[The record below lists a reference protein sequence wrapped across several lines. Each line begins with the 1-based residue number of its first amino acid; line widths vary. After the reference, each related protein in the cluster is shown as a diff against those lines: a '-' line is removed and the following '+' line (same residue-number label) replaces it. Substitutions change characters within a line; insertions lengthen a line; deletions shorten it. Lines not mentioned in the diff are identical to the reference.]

1 MADTMEAVW
10 QSVQQKAAD
19 ELIGIECHDL
29 GDAAL
34 SVVFPGEAHLPV
46 GEREEPTVGDGDA
59 MGIAAE
65 IGQHLFGPAEWWLGV
80 DHPIEAPKV
89 AETTCEGLRFGKVA
103 ELAEESQPAGAKA
116 FSIPARTVGGTA
128 ARARV
133 PAGRSGKEESRKK
146 GGWE

>member
-1 MADTMEAVW
+1 MEAVW

-103 ELAEESQPAGAKA
+103 ELSRSLPAPSA
-116 FSIPARTVGGTA
+116 PL
-128 ARARV
+128 
-133 PAGRSGKEESRKK
+133 SRRWVEGVAQRGSTCSPKPPQRK
-146 GGWE
+146 